1 MTTMPLELV
10 TGALERHGSRRQG
23 RSWQCPAHDDRT
35 PSLRVDQDRDGTVLL
50 HCHAG
55 CPTEAVVHKLGL
67 QLRDLFPSSS
77 SSPWGRGGDG
87 EGWTPRGPATAT
99 YRYTDEDGRLL
110 FGVCRTIDKQFP
122 QWRPDP
128 AAKGGRSWR
137 LTDPA
142 TGRWLVR
149 RVLYRLPTIIEAA
162 RQGQTIYLAEGEKDV
177 HALQAAGVVATT
189 SPGGAAAPWLD
200 SYTQA
205 LAGAGLVVVVADRD
219 PPDPT
224 QPRNSYTGQRRART
238 IARKLTTAT
247 IPVRLVMAAHGKDA
261 ADHLA
266 AGYGLEDF
274 VDLPDDDA
282 RSAAGADPD
291 PTVAPDGPQEQ
302 DRASDSVTA
311 GATEDDGDAAA
322 PASPPVAKLSQATA
336 LVQLA
341 EQTAAELFH
350 TPAHDP
356 YATITVGDHRE
367 TWPVKAKPFRRWL
380 SRLFYQRHGKAP
392 GSQAVHDAIGVL
404 EGTAL
409 FEGPQRAVAV
419 RVAQHGQGAIWVD
432 LGNQRWETV
441 EITPAGWRVAASQ
454 EAPVRFRRPA
464 GLGPLPAPQPAG
476 PLGLEELRGFCN
488 VDTDHWPLLLGF
500 LVAALRP
507 AGPYPVLNLLG
518 AQGSAKTTTARVL
531 RALVDPTTA
540 GLRAEPRDMRDLAI
554 AAANSHLVGFDNLSK
569 LAPWLSDGLCR
580 LATGGAFAT
589 RELHT
594 DADETLFAF
603 QRPVLLTGIEELA
616 VRGDLADRSLLLD
629 LPAIAEHDRQ
639 PERAFWT
646 AFEQAQPR
654 LLGCLLDAVSTAL
667 RRLPDVRLARLPRL
681 ADFALWVAAAA
692 PALDMDPDDFLK
704 AYEANREA
712 ATAMAVEASPV
723 AAEVLRLVKTQGG
736 WQGTA
741 SELLA
746 VLNRHAGT
754 ADSAVDRCARA
765 WPKSPKA
772 LSDALRR
779 AAPNLANVG
788 IAVVFSQS
796 HHPRT
801 VTLQRAVEPHDQRHD
816 AGQHEW
822 VGDAASPASLASH
835 PAAEQP
841 QRGDAAGDARRAGD
855 TRRVPGEGP
864 DAAGGDARDAHRDA
878 RLTSAS
884 PPKSTPDQGEQP
896 SGDAGGA
903 GDAASSTDSR
913 DGAGRAYSATE
924 GWVFKLPETPC
935 VVCGVGC
942 SNRDP
947 TGRPLHLLCAD
958 RTDQDPGAAQ
968 RQPATT
974 PSPAPS
980 SRRAAARGRPH
991 NDPQAAEHPFDPD
1004 QAAAARHGP
1013 AAATQAAGARQRSSG
1028 HRDPAGS

>member
-1 MTTMPLELV
+1 MTTTPLELV
-10 TGALERHGSRRQG
+10 TGALQRHGSRRQG
-23 RSWQCPAHDDRT
+23 RSWQCPAHHDRT
-35 PSLRVDQDRDGTVLL
+35 PSLRVDHNPDGTVLL

-55 CPTEAVVHKLGL
+55 CPTEAVVYKLGL
-67 QLRDLFPSSS
+67 QLRDLFPP
-77 SSPWGRGGDG
+77 SPPSWGRNGDGDG
-87 EGWTPRGPATAT
+87 EAWTPRGPAIAT
-99 YRYTDEDGRLL
+99 YRYTDEDGQLL
-110 FGVCRTIDKQFP
+110 FGVCRTVDKQFP

-128 AAKGGRSWR
+128 AATGGRSWR
-137 LTDPA
+137 LTDPV

-149 RVLYRLPTIIEAA
+149 RVLYRLPTVLAAA

-189 SPGGAAAPWLD
+189 NPGGAAAPWLD

-224 QPRNSYTGQRRART
+224 HPRNGYTGQRRARAV
-238 IARKLTTAT
+238 ARKLTAAT
-247 IPVRLVMAAHGKDA
+247 IPVRLVMAAHGKDP

-266 AGYGLEDF
+266 AGLGLEDF

-282 RSAAGADPD
+282 RSAAGA
-291 PTVAPDGPQEQ
+291 TNAPQEQ
-302 DRASDSVTA
+302 ERASHSAAGDPTA
-311 GATEDDGDAAA
+311 TTTPSATAAATGDDRGDAA
-322 PASPPVAKLSQATA
+322 PASPPAAKLSQATA

-350 TPAHDP
+350 TPAHEP
-356 YATITVGDHRE
+356 YVTITVGDHRE

-409 FEGPQRAVAV
+409 FEGPQREVAV
-419 RVAQHGQGAIWVD
+419 RVAHHPDQHDQGQGAIWLD
-432 LGNQRWETV
+432 LGNPRWETV
-441 EITPAGWRVAASQ
+441 EITPAGWRVAPSR
-454 EAPVRFRRPA
+454 ETPVRFRRPA

-488 VDTDHWPLLLGF
+488 VDPDHWPLLLGF

-507 AGPYPVLNLLG
+507 TGPYPVLNLLG

-569 LAPWLSDGLCR
+569 LPTWLSDGLCR

-594 DADETLFAF
+594 DADEALFAF

-639 PERAFWT
+639 PERAFWA
-646 AFEQAQPR
+646 AFAQAQPR

-692 PALDMDPDDFLK
+692 PGLGMDPDDFLK

-723 AAEVLRLVKTQGG
+723 AAEVARLVKTQGG

-746 VLNRHAGT
+746 LLNKHASA
-754 ADSAVDRCARA
+754 ADSAVDRRARA

-779 AAPNLANVG
+779 ALPNLAKVG
-788 IAVVFSQS
+788 VAGRFERERDTRRIVLE
-796 HHPRT
+796 RT
-801 VTLQRAVEPHDQRHD
+801 DLEPLAAAASR
-816 AGQHEW
+816 
-822 VGDAASPASLASH
+822 ASPAS
-835 PAAEQP
+835 PMAADLQEP
-841 QRGDAAGDARRAGD
+841 GD
-855 TRRVPGEGP
+855 
-864 DAAGGDARDAHRDA
+864 AGGDAREAARAPASPPASPQNSASDLRERYSGDARDA
-878 RLTSAS
+878 RDAAAAPAS
-884 PPKSTPDQGEQP
+884 GAAD
-896 SGDAGGA
+896 DAGAA
-903 GDAASSTDSR
+903 GLD
-913 DGAGRAYSATE
+913 SATD
-924 GWVFKLPETPC
+924 GWAFNLPHTPC

-947 TGRPLHLLCAD
+947 TGRPVHLLCAG
-958 RTDQDPGAAQ
+958 RANQDQDPAAAN
-968 RQPATT
+968 RQPAAT

-980 SRRAAARGRPH
+980 SRGAAARGRPH
-991 NDPQAAEHPFDPD
+991 NDPRAAEHPFDSE

-1013 AAATQAAGARQRSSG
+1013 AAATQTAEARQRSSG
-1028 HRDPAGS
+1028 HRDPAGW